1 MEPGWHP
8 KVRAGDF
15 ASHAFSPVYEHVV
28 KTLSARKIGFSS
40 FIPQSF
46 YELQAS
52 VNAATC
58 LPDETPDADQ
68 KPSQYAESICCLS
81 GGIPPEP

>member
-15 ASHAFSPVYEHVV
+15 ASHAFSPAYEHVV
-28 KTLSARKIGFSS
+28 KTSSARKMGSS
-40 FIPQSF
+40 FSILQSF

-52 VNAATC
+52 VNAAT
-58 LPDETPDADQ
+58 LLSDETPDADQ
-68 KPSQYAESICCLS
+68 KPFQ
-81 GGIPPEP
+81 